1 MECRVATTFDWEWG
15 PSTLQFVMVDSWILL
30 GAHRNFDW
38 GSVSSTATSQELCK
52 IPTNLQRKNSRLKI
66 PICQACNGLFGPVFA
81 NPHVSLESPRGSLG
95 PLGSHLASSHA
106 DFAAS
111 WKEEQSRQLPARASC
126 GLEEHK
132 GKEWVWK
139 WGYQQIH
146 WFTTISPSNLVF
158 GMKMR
163 WTNWVLVLG
172 ASSVISLDPKI
183 ETPVFLK
190 MQNEFDSSD
199 LMLFQLR
206 HRYCTCQSCL
216 SNGCPLFLP
225 SPCRCVFFGVHLQ
238 VASSA
243 IPSRRLRRRWLRSMV
258 GWWWVSGSYDII

>member
-52 IPTNLQRKNSRLKI
+52 IPTNLQRKNSRLKV

-158 GMKMR
+158 DMKMR
-163 WTNWVLVLG
+163 WTNWVLVLELHRWFHW
-172 ASSVISLDPKI
+172 IRK
-183 ETPVFLK
+183 
-190 MQNEFDSSD
+190 
-199 LMLFQLR
+199 LR
-206 HRYCTCQSCL
+206 HLFFGKCKMNLIHQIWCCSSCAT
-216 SNGCPLFLP
+216 GTAHAKAVCPTVARCFFLHHAD
-225 SPCRCVFFGVHLQ
+225 VFFL
-238 VASSA
+238 
-243 IPSRRLRRRWLRSMV
+243 
-258 GWWWVSGSYDII
+258 VSTCR